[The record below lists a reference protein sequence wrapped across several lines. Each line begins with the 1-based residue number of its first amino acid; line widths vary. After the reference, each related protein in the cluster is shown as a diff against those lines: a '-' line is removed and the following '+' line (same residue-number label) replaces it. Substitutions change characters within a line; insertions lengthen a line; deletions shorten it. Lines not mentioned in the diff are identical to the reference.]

1 MPQNSF
7 TVTIDKT
14 LEEIQDA
21 YRTHFKI
28 PPETKVIKRD
38 LNKLLSELC
47 EKGID
52 ILNEGR
58 EDSGELD
65 TGND

>member
-1 MPQNSF
+1 MQNSF
-7 TVTIDKT
+7 TITIDKT

-28 PPETKVIKRD
+28 PTETKVIKRD

-47 EKGID
+47 ENGID
-52 ILNEGR
+52 VLNEGR
-58 EDSGELD
+58 EDDAELD
-65 TGND
+65 TW